1 MATKQTPAPA
11 ADTTRFDVF
20 TVEEYEA
27 AGEKQ
32 SNWMRIGVAFP
43 HKDGKGFQVQLHA
56 FPVNGK
62 LVLRKHEPKPDTQD

>member
-1 MATKQTPAPA
+1 MATKQTQTPPSE
-11 ADTTRFDVF
+11 TTRFDVF
-20 TVEEYEA
+20 TVEEYGT

-43 HKDGKGFQVQLHA
+43 HKDGKGFQIQLQA

-62 LVLRKHEPKPDTQD
+62 LVLRKHESKPEDRD